1 MYYQVISPFYTQIEG
16 DTLAEAIKMFVKVN
30 YNNQIRNMIISDQ
43 SNRYNASINYYSKNN
58 KNKIGIE
65 VNKDTGYNNKDT
77 GYNNKDTGY
86 NNKDIGYV
94 GNKDTSY
101 TVYPNNNVLQPIY
114 KENDNGTT
122 SEIVSMGLPLNL
134 SPVNLQPN
142 NSIKVSPIITAP
154 GLISTTN
161 NGIVAGINGSANSNI
176 FSANSNIISAN
187 NNIIS
192 AFPGISY
199 LSRLN

>member
-30 YNNQIRNMIISDQ
+30 YNNQIRNMIIADQ

-65 VNKDTGYNNKDT
+65 VNKDTGYVV
-77 GYNNKDTGY
+77 
-86 NNKDIGYV
+86 NKDIGYV

-161 NGIVAGINGSANSNI
+161 TGIVAGINGSANSNI
-176 FSANSNIISAN
+176 FSANNNIISAN

-192 AFPGISY
+192 AFPGINY
-199 LSRLN
+199 LSRLNQY

>member
-65 VNKDTGYNNKDT
+65 V
-77 GYNNKDTGY
+77 NKDTGY

-161 NGIVAGINGSANSNI
+161 TGIVAGINGSANSNI
-176 FSANSNIISAN
+176 FSAN

-192 AFPGISY
+192 AFPGINY
-199 LSRLN
+199 LSRLNQY

>member
-30 YNNQIRNMIISDQ
+30 YNNQIRNMIIADQ

-65 VNKDTGYNNKDT
+65 V
-77 GYNNKDTGY
+77 
-86 NNKDIGYV
+86 
-94 GNKDTSY
+94 NKDTSY

-176 FSANSNIISAN
+176 
-187 NNIIS
+187 IS

>member
-30 YNNQIRNMIISDQ
+30 YNNQIRNMIIADQ

-65 VNKDTGYNNKDT
+65 V
-77 GYNNKDTGY
+77 NKDTGY

-161 NGIVAGINGSANSNI
+161 TGIVAGINGSANSNI
-176 FSANSNIISAN
+176 FSAN

>member
-30 YNNQIRNMIISDQ
+30 YNNQIRNMIIADQ

-65 VNKDTGYNNKDT
+65 VNKDT
-77 GYNNKDTGY
+77 
-86 NNKDIGYV
+86 GYV

-176 FSANSNIISAN
+176 ISANNNIISAN